1 MAGKNGQTRRAGISP
16 SLPMTGS
23 IRTRRVLPVPAND
36 NRVPPGIRLRQA
48 LAVTALAA
56 LLAWAAVEILA
67 ASL

>member
-1 MAGKNGQTRRAGISP
+1 
-16 SLPMTGS
+16 MTGS